1 MTQRVLFN
9 NVSLIK
15 KKKLIFQNF
24 NFLFLPGK
32 NVCFIGNSGVG
43 KTSLLKMIKEETSYE
58 GTIIKQG
65 KCSVLY
71 DASISSN
78 LTIFEYLK
86 YSSLSKSEHQ
96 MILQYLNLK
105 NLSYSISKLSRFFQI
120 KILLLEQILSKPKF
134 LFLDDILFDF
144 SLQDKKELLQIL
156 KQQNI
161 TLFYFTSNID
171 DVLLFPYLGVMG
183 QNGILI
189 EGETHL
195 VLQEEKILKR
205 LGYQLPFLIDL
216 SLQLKSYG
224 LIDQIYTNF
233 KELTYAL
240 WK

>member
-1 MTQRVLFN
+1 VPC
-9 NVSLIK
+9 SK
-15 KKKLIFQNF
+15 Y
-24 NFLFLPGK
+24 K
-32 NVCFIGNSGVG
+32 NP
-43 KTSLLKMIKEETSYE
+43 
-58 GTIIKQG
+58 TI
-65 KCSVLY
+65 C
-71 DASISSN
+71 DSS
-78 LTIFEYLK
+78 
-86 YSSLSKSEHQ
+86 
-96 MILQYLNLK
+96 NLK

>member
-1 MTQRVLFN
+1 M
-9 NVSLIK
+9 
-15 KKKLIFQNF
+15 
-24 NFLFLPGK
+24 
-32 NVCFIGNSGVG
+32 
-43 KTSLLKMIKEETSYE
+43 
-58 GTIIKQG
+58 
-65 KCSVLY
+65 
-71 DASISSN
+71 
-78 LTIFEYLK
+78 
-86 YSSLSKSEHQ
+86 
-96 MILQYLNLK
+96 
-105 NLSYSISKLSRFFQI
+105 
-120 KILLLEQILSKPKF
+120 LEQILSKPKF

-171 DVLLFPYLGVMG
+171 DVFLFPYLGVMG